1 MEDTGR
7 CQKHRREVSLPPDQ
21 QEYPPV
27 PLVNVDMFEDKDFLV
42 NRLYYAVPSFS
53 KGRLH
58 CLLYYEENTFRKEKN
73 GSLTLVHSEIVE
85 EGSAIC
91 PSPR

>member
-7 CQKHRREVSLPPDQ
+7 CQKHRREPFQPPDQ

-53 KGRLH
+53 KGHLH
-58 CLLYYEENTFRKEKN
+58 CLLYYGENTFRKEKN

-85 EGSAIC
+85 DGSATC

>member
-7 CQKHRREVSLPPDQ
+7 CQKHRREMSLPPDQ
-21 QEYPPV
+21 QEFPPV

>member
-1 MEDTGR
+1 MEDAGR
-7 CQKHRREVSLPPDQ
+7 CQKHSREPFQPPDQ

-53 KGRLH
+53 KGHLH

-73 GSLTLVHSEIVE
+73 GSLTLVQSEIVE
-85 EGSAIC
+85 EGSAPC
-91 PSPR
+91 PPSP